1 MDEVSFVSRNKLSP
15 EREERKQIA
24 ESSLIEFIGLVH
36 PKRLL
41 GNIHK
46 ELIGWSTRQD
56 AKSHQLILLPR
67 DHMKSA
73 YIAYKSV
80 WRLTKDP
87 TLRILFISS
96 TSNLA
101 TKQLKFM
108 KDILTC
114 DNYRIHWPEM
124 VEREEA
130 KREKWTEREISIDHP
145 KRKDESIR
153 DPSIFTAGLTT
164 NNFWFHLYI
173 CGIDYVGV
181 WANAFNEEG
190 RGEIQEQ
197 DGL

>member
-1 MDEVSFVSRNKLSP
+1 
-15 EREERKQIA
+15 
-24 ESSLIEFIGLVH
+24 
-36 PKRLL
+36 
-41 GNIHK
+41 
-46 ELIGWSTRQD
+46 
-56 AKSHQLILLPR
+56 
-67 DHMKSA
+67 MKSA

-153 DPSIFTAGLTT
+153 DPSIFTAGLTPKIFGVYFDIAVMDDVVVGT
-164 NNFWFHLYI
+164 NTLT
-173 CGIDYVGV
+173 
-181 WANAFNEEG
+181 EEG
-190 RGEIQEQ
+190 GGKRENKKCIFSSVETAKV
-197 DGL
+197 

>member
-80 WRLTKDP
+80 WRLTKAP
-87 TLRILFISS
+87 TLRIFFISS
-96 TSNLA
+96 TSILL
-101 TKQLKFM
+101 TK
-108 KDILTC
+108 
-114 DNYRIHWPEM
+114 RS
-124 VEREEA
+124 EEHTS
-130 KREKWTEREISIDHP
+130 ELQSPDH
-145 KRKDESIR
+145 
-153 DPSIFTAGLTT
+153 L
-164 NNFWFHLYI
+164 
-173 CGIDYVGV
+173 
-181 WANAFNEEG
+181 
-190 RGEIQEQ
+190 
-197 DGL
+197 